1 MADLTNKLICYHCG
15 DECPDDTVRIDE
27 KYFCCN
33 GCKTVHELLAD
44 VELGEVFEETRVAGI
59 KSSKYKEKEFEFL
72 DDRKIIDKIIHFSI
86 EGRAKVT
93 LYLPQVY
100 CSACLYLVENLNKLD
115 KGIIDSKVNF
125 LKKEATILFDENL
138 TTLRKIVEL
147 LTAIGYRPQLNYA
160 DIEKPKQAGYNKKL
174 YLKLGLAGFAFGNVM
189 LMALPEYLSGGNLEP
204 DIKQFMGYLTMLLSI
219 PAMYASTDYF
229 KSAITSLKVGHINID
244 FPLSLGILVLFL
256 RSIFDIALGY
266 GSGFVDSLSGLVFF
280 LLIGKIF
287 QQKTYHNLSFSRDYK
302 SYFPLSVVRLHG
314 DAEEYAAISE
324 VNVGDRLL
332 IRNNEIIPA
341 DSILLSGNG
350 MIDYSFVTG
359 ESNPVQVNSGDKIF
373 AGGKQAGNSITVET
387 IKPFNQSYLTELWNS
402 DAFKKFDE
410 SYISNIS
417 NRAAKYFTLVIFIVA
432 AGTLAYWLP
441 IDFGTAMDAVTTVLI
456 IACPCAIALSM
467 PFTYGT
473 AMRIL
478 GKNKFYLKNDKIVEY
493 LSNLKTVV
501 FDKTGTITELNSN
514 TPEFEGGTLSNDEL
528 NAIKSITRNSTHPI
542 SRMIFDSI
550 DSKYSEIKDFEE
562 VAGKG
567 IEAIINGKTYKLGSA
582 KWVDAMGMSIKS
594 SSKFSPE
601 SRVYLSIDGNVKG
614 AFIIKSRMRT
624 GIEQIVSEIK
634 SDHKI
639 IILSGDNPTEKA
651 SLEAA
656 LGTDIDMHFNR
667 LPQDKLDFIKDL
679 QAKGEKVMMIG
690 DGLNDAGALRQSD
703 VGIAV
708 TDNTSNF
715 TPGSDAILVADSMNL
730 LNKFIMLSRK
740 SVNTIYWS
748 YVISVLYHGIGFY
761 FATQA
766 LLSPLIAAILMPVSS
781 VSVVL
786 LTVSKVTLHS
796 KKLGLK

>member
-1 MADLTNKLICYHCG
+1 MVEQNDKLICYHCG
-15 DECPDDTVRIDE
+15 DGCPDDTVRIDN
-27 KYFCCN
+27 KIFCCN
-33 GCKTVHELLAD
+33 GCKTVHQLLED
-44 VELGEVFEETRVAGI
+44 VELGEIFEETKVAGI

-72 DDRKIIDKIIHFSI
+72 DDRKIIERIIHFSI

-93 LYLPQVY
+93 LYLPQIY

-125 LKKEATILFDENL
+125 LKKEATILFDERASS
-138 TTLRKIVEL
+138 LRKIVEL
-147 LTAIGYRPQLNYA
+147 LTAIGYRPQLNYS
-160 DIEKPKQAGYNKKL
+160 DIEKPKQASYNKNL

-204 DIKQFMGYLTMLLSI
+204 DIQQFMGYLTMLLSI
-219 PAMYASTDYF
+219 PAMYASSDYF
-229 KSAITSLKVGHINID
+229 KSAYTSLKVGHVNID
-244 FPLSLGILVLFL
+244 VPLSIGILVLFL
-256 RSIFDIALGY
+256 RSIFDISLGY

-280 LLIGKIF
+280 LLVGKIF

-302 SYFPLSVVRLHG
+302 SYFPLSVVRLLG
-314 DAEEYAAISE
+314 SSEEYVAISE
-324 VNVGDRLL
+324 LKVGDRLL

-341 DSILLSGNG
+341 DSILLSGTG
-350 MIDYSFVTG
+350 MVDYSFVTG
-359 ESNPVQVNSGDKIF
+359 ESNPVRVSSGNKIF
-373 AGGKQAGNSITVET
+373 AGGKQSGNSITVET

-410 SYISNIS
+410 SYISFIS
-417 NRAAKYFTLVIFIVA
+417 NRAAKYFTLVIFLVA

-441 IDFGTAMDAVTTVLI
+441 KDFGTAMDAVTTVLI

-473 AMRIL
+473 ALRIL
-478 GKNKFYLKNDKIVEY
+478 GKNNFYLKNDKIVEY

-501 FDKTGTITELNSN
+501 FDKTGTLTELNSSI
-514 TPEFEGGTLSNDEL
+514 PEFEGNSLSNEEL
-528 NAIKSITRNSTHPI
+528 AAVKSITRNSTHPV
-542 SRMIFDSI
+542 SRIIFDSI
-550 DSKYSEIKDFEE
+550 DSKFTEIGDFEE
-562 VAGKG
+562 VVGKG

-582 KWVDAMGMSIKS
+582 KWVDTMGFSIKS
-594 SSKFSPE
+594 GRFSPE
-601 SRVYLSIDGNVKG
+601 SRVYLSIDGNLRG
-614 AFIIKSRMRT
+614 AFVIKSRLRE
-624 GIEQIVSEIK
+624 GIEDIISKIK

-651 SLEAA
+651 ALEIAF
-656 LGTDIDMHFNR
+656 GDDVEMHFNK
-667 LPQDKLDFIKDL
+667 LPQDKLNFIQDL
-679 QAKGEKVMMIG
+679 QSKGEKVMMIG
-690 DGLNDAGALRQSD
+690 DGLNDAGALKQSD

-715 TPGSDAILVADSMNL
+715 TPGSDAILIAGSMNIL
-730 LNKFIMLSRK
+730 DKFIKLSRK

-766 LLSPLIAAILMPVSS
+766 MLSPLIAAILMPVSS

-786 LTVSKVTLHS
+786 LTVSKVTIHS
-796 KKLGLK
+796 KKIGLK

>member
-1 MADLTNKLICYHCG
+1 MAELKDKLLCHHCG
-15 DECPDDTVRIDE
+15 DECPDNTVRIDD

-44 VELGEVFEETRVAGI
+44 VELGGVFEETRVAGI
-59 KSSKYKEKEFEFL
+59 KSSKFKEKEFEFL

-93 LYLPQVY
+93 LYLPQIY

-125 LKKEATILFDENL
+125 LKKEATILFDENI
-138 TTLRKIVEL
+138 TSLRKIAEL

-160 DIEKPKQAGYNKKL
+160 DIEKPKQAGYNKNL
-174 YLKLGLAGFAFGNVM
+174 YLKLGLAGFGFGNVM

-204 DIKQFMGYLTMLLSI
+204 DIQQYMGYLTMLLSI
-219 PAMYASTDYF
+219 PVMYASSDYF
-229 KSAITSLKVGHINID
+229 KSAYTSLKVGHVNID
-244 FPLSLGILVLFL
+244 VPLSIGILVLFL
-256 RSIFDIALGY
+256 RSIVDISLGF
-266 GSGFVDSLSGLVFF
+266 GSGYVDSLAGLVFF

-302 SYFPLSVVRLHG
+302 SYFPLSVVRLRG
-314 DAEEYAAISE
+314 DAEEYSAISE
-324 VNVGDRLL
+324 INVGDRLL
-332 IRNNEIIPA
+332 IRNNEIIPT
-341 DSILLSGNG
+341 DSVLLSGRG
-350 MIDYSFVTG
+350 QIDYSFVTG
-359 ESNPVQVNSGDKIF
+359 ESNPVEIKSGDKIF
-373 AGGKQAGNSITVET
+373 AGGKQTGNSITVET

-402 DAFKKFDE
+402 EAFNKFDD

-417 NRAAKYFTLVIFIVA
+417 NRAAKYFTMVIFVVA
-432 AGTLAYWLP
+432 FGTLAYWLP
-441 IDFGTAMDAVTTVLI
+441 IDSGIALDAVTTVLI

-478 GKNKFYLKNDKIVEY
+478 GKNNFYLKNDKIIEH
-493 LSNLKTVV
+493 LSNIKTVV

-514 TPEFEGGTLSNDEL
+514 TPEFEGDTLGSEEL
-528 NAIKSITRNSTHPI
+528 QAVKSITRNSTHPI
-542 SRMIFDSI
+542 SRMIFDSLNCQ
-550 DSKYSEIKDFEE
+550 YSEIKDFEE

-567 IEAIINGKTYKLGSA
+567 IEAIIGGKTYKIGSA
-582 KWVDAMGMSIKS
+582 RWVDTMGINIKTKS
-594 SSKFSPE
+594 HFSPE

-614 AFIIKSRMRT
+614 AFIIKSRLRE
-624 GIEQIVSEIK
+624 GIADIIANIK
-634 SDHKI
+634 NDHKI
-639 IILSGDNPTEKA
+639 ILLSGDNPTEK
-651 SLEAA
+651 EA
-656 LGTDIDMHFNR
+656 LGQVLGNDVEMHFNQ
-667 LPQDKLDFIKDL
+667 LPHDKLNFIKNL
-679 QAKGEKVMMIG
+679 QSGGSRVMMIG
-690 DGLNDAGALRQSD
+690 DGLNDAGALKQSD

-715 TPGSDAILVADSMNL
+715 TPGSDAILVADSMKF
-730 LNKFIMLSRK
+730 LNKFIELGRK

-748 YVISVLYHGIGFY
+748 YLISVIYHGIGFY
-761 FATQA
+761 FATQG

-786 LTVSKVTLHS
+786 LTVSKVTIHS